1 MRKSLMRMTL
11 RQLQVFRAVCESRSY
26 SRAAEEM
33 ALTQPAVSLQIR
45 QLEELVGQPLF
56 EYVGKKLYLTDAAEA
71 LLKTSTDLFQRL
83 ESLDMQLSDLKGSLQ
98 GQLRLAV
105 ESSAKYITPHLFKA
119 FQNLHPEVSL
129 SLTVVNRTQVI
140 KRLADNRDD
149 LVIMSLVPQDMALE
163 FLPFLNNPIIAVAP
177 PDHPL
182 CNAAKLALKDLEPF
196 PLLVREPG
204 SGTRKA
210 CEEFFQQRRAH
221 FSQIQEIASL
231 ESLREGVIAGL
242 GLALLPRHAA
252 VLDRPAELHAPL
264 VFELAA
270 GFRIHVLGI
279 GIAMTGHLASPM
291 ADWLESR
298 ASRSNVTVWRQAG
311 EDCVMPSRR
320 RLRTARR
327 ALPGSSSP
335 SATGAGCAGC
345 A

>member
-1 MRKSLMRMTL
+1 
-11 RQLQVFRAVCESRSY
+11 
-26 SRAAEEM
+26 
-33 ALTQPAVSLQIR
+33 
-45 QLEELVGQPLF
+45 
-56 EYVGKKLYLTDAAEA
+56 
-71 LLKTSTDLFQRL
+71 
-83 ESLDMQLSDLKGSLQ
+83 
-98 GQLRLAV
+98 AV

-252 VLDRPAELHAPL
+252 HQ
-264 VFELAA
+264 ELANGLLRELPVEELPLYRSWCLVHA
-270 GFRIHVLGI
+270 KGKRL
-279 GIAMTGHLASPM
+279 SPV
-291 ADWLESR
+291 A
-298 ASRSNVTVWRQAG
+298 QAFVAFVR
-311 EDCVMPSRR
+311 EE
-320 RLRTARR
+320 R
-327 ALPGSSSP
+327 ALISQLAGRFAGPGGSS
-335 SATGAGCAGC
+335 
-345 A
+345 